1 MSAIGGPKLRGI
13 GRPGDSDIVLCMDA
27 HDAGSYPGEP
37 TTNLYGIV
45 GQSAQNNGNHTGTMV
60 TGQPVNFPVPLAPP
74 LYSYYKIVATG
85 AWSSESNRCL
95 QWAGTANF
103 AVSTSYR
110 MSFWARTDGPG
121 STFMYSFYGGGGGRN
136 YGTLTGEWQ
145 FFSCQST
152 TQATYLPLEIVS
164 TESGGQTYYV
174 AAIQVEDKTYATPY
188 TQYEARP
195 ASTNLMID
203 GKFTPSG
210 GTITTSGGWTTHVFT
225 SSGTF
230 TPGCNSEAEILVVAG
245 GGGGGTHSGG
255 GGGAGGLLYYGS
267 ETPKTPNGG
276 LVRVGSGTAYTITVG
291 NGGAGGVADYP
302 IASSRPGVSGANSSM
317 AGGAISLTAIGGG
330 GGSGSGG
337 GEAALVGGS
346 GGGGGRT
353 VDGAAGTSGQG
364 YAGSDGVGNTSP
376 YYSGAGG
383 GGAGGTGTPGDNT
396 DGGNGGVGLQ
406 YSISGSAVYYAGGGG
421 GNIQGGGG
429 VGGTGGNGGGGD
441 GSQINLYGFNATDNT
456 GGGGGASAY
465 VASPSS
471 GRYGNGG
478 SGIVII
484 RYRTFQDSSPS
495 KHTITVSGDVTP
507 SNAQSKFP
515 GGSIYFDGAGDDYLS
530 VPDSDD
536 WNVGSG
542 DFTVDMWINGSDY
555 ANVSYPALYSQFYSD
570 SDFICLYFAGA
581 SRILLWGRT
590 GGSGYSTLDHSGTTW
605 TAGVW
610 YHVALVRNGTTTLL
624 FRDGV
629 LLDSVTE
636 SWTVGDY
643 AARLYVGWWGYAG
656 NYGFEGYIDQFRFTK
671 GTALWTAAFTPPT
684 RRNLNGPV
692 VDLSGHDNAGNF
704 ATTAMTDVTTYRDGQ
719 VIEPVASALW
729 DFDGT
734 DDIIHSY
741 DINEATGTLAIWMK
755 STFSGTYSYPFGKQK
770 GTETLAMAM
779 HSTNS
784 PAYSGDFW
792 VRQTDGTSGSVQT
805 NASLADGVWHQ
816 VVCMWGSGGLKI
828 YVDGELND
836 THAFA
841 GHGNTTSGDADL
853 GIGCLL
859 NASDVPN
866 YLTPMQAASVN
877 TWSIQLTAQQVKQN
891 FNSQRSRF
899 KV

>member
-1 MSAIGGPKLRGI
+1 
-13 GRPGDSDIVLCMDA
+13 
-27 HDAGSYPGEP
+27 
-37 TTNLYGIV
+37 
-45 GQSAQNNGNHTGTMV
+45 
-60 TGQPVNFPVPLAPP
+60 
-74 LYSYYKIVATG
+74 
-85 AWSSESNRCL
+85 
-95 QWAGTANF
+95 
-103 AVSTSYR
+103 
-110 MSFWARTDGPG
+110 
-121 STFMYSFYGGGGGRN
+121 
-136 YGTLTGEWQ
+136 
-145 FFSCQST
+145 
-152 TQATYLPLEIVS
+152 
-164 TESGGQTYYV
+164 V

-536 WNVGSG
+536 WHFGSG
-542 DFTVDMWINGSDY
+542 DFTVDMWINASTFT
-555 ANVSYPALYSQFYSD
+555 NVSYPALFSQFLD
-570 SDFICLYFAGA
+570 DNNFLALYFAHPGHMY
-581 SRILLWGRT
+581 LWGRNA
-590 GGSGYSTLDHSGTTW
+590 GSAYSTLDVTDAWSTDT
-605 TAGVW
+605 W
-610 YHVALVRNGTTTLL
+610 YHVALVRNGTSTLF

-629 LLDSVTE
+629 LLASVTE
-636 SWTVGDY
+636 SWTVSDLS
-643 AARLYVGWWGYAG
+643 APFYVGWWGYAG
-656 NYGFEGYIDQFRFTK
+656 NYGFEGYIDEFRVTK

-684 RRNLNGPV
+684 RRNLSAPV
-692 VDLSGHDNAGNF
+692 VDRSGSNNGGNF
-704 ATTAMTDVTTYRDGQ
+704 ATTEMTDDDTYRVGE
-719 VIEPVASALW
+719 VIRPVDSAVW

-734 DDIIHSY
+734 DDCIKGGKGCRVGNTRRKSI
-741 DINEATGTLAIWMK
+741 EAWVRGVTTGTRTLLFMGDHGNNYKWQWTTIGGGQYM
-755 STFSGTYSYPFGKQK
+755 TGGGYGTRYYWSAAPLTAAGWHHWVDVVDEDQ
-770 GTETLAMAM
+770 GA
-779 HSTNS
+779 
-784 PAYSGDFW
+784 GDR
-792 VRQTDGTSGSVQT
+792 VKR
-805 NASLADGVWHQ
+805 
-816 VVCMWGSGGLKI
+816 
-828 YVDGELND
+828 YVDGILLTPNSLLTD
-836 THAFA
+836 T
-841 GHGNTTSGDADL
+841 GDSFYDGTDMYVDIGMADL
-853 GIGCLL
+853 GSGAAYLFNGEIGAIRLYK
-859 NASDVPN
+859 NA
-866 YLTPMQAASVN
+866 LT
-877 TWSIQLTAQQVKQN
+877 WEQVIEN
-891 FNSQRSRF
+891 FNQQRSRF
-899 KV
+899 KI